1 MALRILTAVGLAF
14 AFAAIVVLPGCSTLE
29 RVETVPKD
37 RVTDAEIPGIPAAR
51 IFPGASAEAFARLG
65 MESVRRELAAA
76 GGEMKPETMPPAH
89 FLAISGGGENGA
101 FGAGLLVGWTEA
113 GERPEFKLV
122 TGISTGALIAPFAF
136 LGPAYDAQLKEVFT
150 SISKEDIYRNRGLLM
165 GVFSDA
171 LADTSPLFGLVAKL
185 ADQSMLDAIAAEYAK
200 GRLLLIA
207 TTHLDARRPVAW
219 NMGEIAASGD
229 PKALH
234 LFHSILVA
242 SAAIPGA
249 FPPVM
254 IDVEV
259 DGKRYQEMHVDGGAT
274 AQAFVY
280 PPSLNIRD
288 VAEGAGIKRD
298 RHLYII
304 RNASLDPDW
313 ASTERWTLTI
323 AGRAIGSLIHSQ
335 GIGDLYRMY
344 LQAEKDRVDYNLAF
358 IGADFKAEPKE
369 DFDPEYMGQLFDYAY
384 QQARVGYGWKKY
396 PPGYTPDE

>member
-1 MALRILTAVGLAF
+1 
-14 AFAAIVVLPGCSTLE
+14 
-29 RVETVPKD
+29 
-37 RVTDAEIPGIPAAR
+37 
-51 IFPGASAEAFARLG
+51 
-65 MESVRRELAAA
+65 
-76 GGEMKPETMPPAH
+76 
-89 FLAISGGGENGA
+89 
-101 FGAGLLVGWTEA
+101 
-113 GERPEFKLV
+113 
-122 TGISTGALIAPFAF
+122 
-136 LGPAYDAQLKEVFT
+136 
-150 SISKEDIYRNRGLLM
+150 
-165 GVFSDA
+165 
-171 LADTSPLFGLVAKL
+171 
-185 ADQSMLDAIAAEYAK
+185 
-200 GRLLLIA
+200 
-207 TTHLDARRPVAW
+207 
-219 NMGEIAASGD
+219 MGEIAASGD

-234 LFHSILVA
+234 LFHSIMVA

-344 LQAEKDRVDYNLAF
+344 IQAEKDRVDYNLAF

-384 QQARVGYGWKKY
+384 QQARVGYRWKKY